1 MDRRRT
7 LTFSQ
12 AAGRVEPVHVVA
24 IHYAPGAGEAMA
36 GGLAEALGS
45 TLYEARARMSDPEG
59 GPAVVGNFAEIEPA
73 WAFAGRLRA
82 NGIQPIL
89 LSPADIESDARRFL
103 VRSFHLGDR
112 GISAES
118 RRGET
123 AELAYREIQ
132 VVLRGV
138 RIEERTEIKHT
149 EQRKF
154 SATRALATGGLVLT
168 KTTRTSTPVTTEERE
183 EFLHVYAGG
192 GSVLVFRSGA
202 LNYRSLGPALRPST
216 AANFA
221 YLVET
226 LRGALPQA
234 RYDERLANRQ
244 GRARILGP
252 SLTENLD
259 VAVTLLA
266 RVLRPGG
273 GKSSY
278 G

>member
-1 MDRRRT
+1 M
-7 LTFSQ
+7 
-12 AAGRVEPVHVVA
+12 HVVA
-24 IHYAPGAGEAMA
+24 VHYAPGAGEAMA
-36 GGLAEALGS
+36 GGLAEAS
-45 TLYEARARMSDPEG
+45 DKTLYEARARLSDPEG

-82 NGIQPIL
+82 NGIHPIL
-89 LSPADIESDARRFL
+89 LAAADVESDSQRFL
-103 VRSFHLGDR
+103 VRSFHLRDQ
-112 GISAES
+112 GITAVS

-123 AELAYREIQ
+123 ADLSYQEIQ
-132 VVLRGV
+132 LFLRGV
-138 RIEERTEIKHT
+138 RIEERTEIKRT

-154 SATRALATGGLVLT
+154 SPGRALLTGGLVLT
-168 KTTRTSTPVTTEERE
+168 KTTSKAQPVTTEERE
-183 EFLHVYAGG
+183 EFLHLYADGG
-192 GSVLVFRSGA
+192 QVLVFRAGA
-202 LNYRSLGPALRPST
+202 LNYQSLGPALRPST

-226 LRGALPQA
+226 LRRALPYA

-266 RVLRPGG
+266 RVLRPV
-273 GKSSY
+273 
-278 G
+278 

>member
-1 MDRRRT
+1 M
-7 LTFSQ
+7 
-12 AAGRVEPVHVVA
+12 HVVA
-24 IHYAPGAGEAMA
+24 IHYAPGAGEAMV
-36 GGLAEALGS
+36 GGLAEALDS
-45 TLYEARARMSDPEG
+45 TLYEARARLSDPEG
-59 GPAVVGNFAEIEPA
+59 GPAVVGSFAEIEPA

-82 NGIQPIL
+82 NGIHPIL
-89 LSPADIESDARRFL
+89 LSPADIETDSRRFL
-103 VRSFHLGDR
+103 VRSFHLRDQGLTA
-112 GISAES
+112 IS

-123 AELAYREIQ
+123 AELAYREVRIA
-132 VVLRGV
+132 LRGV
-138 RIEERTEIKHT
+138 RIEERTEIKRT

-154 SATRALATGGLVLT
+154 SASRALLTGGLVLT
-168 KTTRTSTPVTTEERE
+168 KTTRKSEPVTTEERE
-183 EFLHVYAGG
+183 EFLHLYADGG
-192 GSVLVFRSGA
+192 PVLAFRSAA
-202 LNYRSLGPALRPST
+202 LTFQSLGPALRPST

-226 LRGALPQA
+226 LRSALPQA

-266 RVLRPGG
+266 RVLSGG
-273 GKSSY
+273 GKGSK